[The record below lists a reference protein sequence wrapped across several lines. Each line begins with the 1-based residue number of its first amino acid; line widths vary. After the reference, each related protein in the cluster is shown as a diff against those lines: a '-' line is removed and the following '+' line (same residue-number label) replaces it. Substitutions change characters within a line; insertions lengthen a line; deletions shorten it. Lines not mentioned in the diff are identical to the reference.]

1 LVEKSSVEALLN
13 EVRASGHRDVFLAG
27 GLASLGE
34 RGLEA
39 VRDED
44 ERRAT
49 LLLHGL
55 PRVVGENEH
64 RHAERGIVSPPPV
77 RDRIVFPRA
86 LAAAEHAPAHED
98 RPGRVQ
104 RFAHHLV
111 VRVPL
116 SSRHSV
122 AFAKA
127 RKSEDPFVEAFA
139 TDAERLLYRPVRAG
153 DEAVQ

>member
-1 LVEKSSVEALLN
+1 LL
-13 EVRASGHRDVFLAG
+13 R
-27 GLASLGE
+27 
-34 RGLEA
+34 
-39 VRDED
+39 
-44 ERRAT
+44 
-49 LLLHGL
+49 HGL
-55 PRVVGENEH
+55 PRVVGEDEH

-98 RPGRVQ
+98 RSRGVE

-122 AFAKA
+122 AFAPA
-127 RKSEDPFVEAFA
+127 RKSEDPLVKSFA
-139 TDAERLLYRPVRAG
+139 TVAERLLYCPVLPG
-153 DEAVQ
+153 DEAIQ